1 MSGPVSEPEGMSALA
16 VDAPLRRAAGISE
29 ASSSGGHI
37 TPRLIDA
44 DQAAFWTATA
54 GHRFA
59 GLFSSAPWTRAVART
74 YGFRISAAVRGAA
87 AAVDAALLFSRVSD
101 LRGDRIVCGPFCD
114 YCDPLAEDAEA
125 WQAIVEPVLAM
136 QLPVTLRCLHNEWPA
151 RDPRFTVA
159 GRAAYHS
166 IDLGPRGGGAVERP
180 RRIRPPE
187 RAQGAAPGCTIRE
200 GRSLDDVRAFFDM
213 HCMVRKAKY
222 RLLPQPFALFE
233 ALHEAFAPED
243 RLVVLLADCAGSV
256 VAGTLYIQWGD
267 TLYYKFNASADRQAC
282 PNDLLV
288 WEGIRLGQRRGLRR
302 FDFGASD
309 YAQPGLLRYK
319 RKFAHRG
326 ARDPAAPLAAARL
339 RGPARRGGGADIIA
353 PHTAPDRSR
362 RAG

>member
-1 MSGPVSEPEGMSALA
+1 MSGPVSEPEGMSALV
-16 VDAPLRRAAGISE
+16 VDAPLSRKAGISE

-44 DQAAFWTATA
+44 DQASFWTATA

-166 IDLGPRGGGAVERP
+166 IDLG
-180 RRIRPPE
+180 
-187 RAQGAAPGCTIRE
+187 RAEAELWNGLDGSARQNVRKAQRLGVTIRE

-213 HCMVRKAKY
+213 HYKVRKEKY

-256 VAGTLYIQWGD
+256 VAGSFYIQWGD
-267 TLYYKFNASADRQAC
+267 TLYYKFNASVDRQAF

-302 FDFGASD
+302 LDFGASD
-309 YAQPGLLRYK
+309 YAAAGAASLQAKVRY
-319 RKFAHRG
+319 R
-326 ARDPAAPLAAARL
+326 
-339 RGPARRGGGADIIA
+339 
-353 PHTAPDRSR
+353 
-362 RAG
+362 